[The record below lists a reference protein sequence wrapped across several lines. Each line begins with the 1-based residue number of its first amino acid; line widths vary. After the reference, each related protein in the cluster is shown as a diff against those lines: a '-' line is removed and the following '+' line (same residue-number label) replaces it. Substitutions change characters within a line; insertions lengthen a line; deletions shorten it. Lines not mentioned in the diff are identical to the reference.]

1 MSEESSSTPRGLPTR
16 PLHETLQPAVPL
28 PPLLA
33 KQNSNSDSNTSL
45 DASTTTSDTTES
57 GTSNQDPRPGFN
69 GTWRTNSDVAE
80 RKVVM
85 KQIVRSI
92 QRRRPTAPE
101 SLKKQLPM
109 MVKKMEEA
117 LYKAAP
123 SMQAYADLS
132 TLDHRLERLARKVQE
147 QAAAMRQQAQQ
158 SK

>member
-1 MSEESSSTPRGLPTR
+1 MKIVINRTHLRTMSEESSSTPRGLPTR

-85 KQIVRSI
+85 KQMYVFCFVKLKRVWIFFKYVSI
-92 QRRRPTAPE
+92 ISHDSCSFIFGTVFEASRDAD
-101 SLKKQLPM
+101 QLLLNPWRNNF
-109 MVKKMEEA
+109 
-117 LYKAAP
+117 
-123 SMQAYADLS
+123 QWW
-132 TLDHRLERLARKVQE
+132 
-147 QAAAMRQQAQQ
+147 
-158 SK
+158 

>member
-1 MSEESSSTPRGLPTR
+1 
-16 PLHETLQPAVPL
+16 
-28 PPLLA
+28 
-33 KQNSNSDSNTSL
+33 
-45 DASTTTSDTTES
+45 
-57 GTSNQDPRPGFN
+57 
-69 GTWRTNSDVAE
+69 
-80 RKVVM
+80 
-85 KQIVRSI
+85 
-92 QRRRPTAPE
+92 
-101 SLKKQLPM
+101 